1 MKDIQAKHNRE
12 PLVPKFQSEIAQLEA
27 ILNLY
32 QRKEDPLK
40 LAQQLQ
46 AVIGTV
52 NEIRWD
58 LLTQELTTVLHN
70 EDLPAARRKE
80 KVVRIFQLERGHLRG
95 RQCFQP
101 GR

>member
-1 MKDIQAKHNRE
+1 MTESFH
-12 PLVPKFQSEIAQLEA
+12 SEIAQLEA

-52 NEIRWD
+52 NEILWD

-95 RQCFQP
+95 RQRFQP